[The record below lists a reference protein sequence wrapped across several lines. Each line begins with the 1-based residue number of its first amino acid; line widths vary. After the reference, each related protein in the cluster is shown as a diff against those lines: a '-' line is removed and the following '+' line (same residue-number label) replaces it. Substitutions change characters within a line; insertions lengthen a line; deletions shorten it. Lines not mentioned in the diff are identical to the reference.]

1 VLGTVWALGVS
12 SGFHIGH
19 TGGMDTVLALRTALA
34 TTAQRRL
41 AEVRIGA
48 LQATAEPEPEQ
59 ADSDVAHLAR
69 TA

>member
-1 VLGTVWALGVS
+1 M
-12 SGFHIGH
+12 GH

-41 AEVRIGA
+41 AEVRMGA
-48 LQATAEPEPEQ
+48 PRLAD
-59 ADSDVAHLAR
+59 DSDEEADDSGAGWATGLAR

>member
-1 VLGTVWALGVS
+1 M
-12 SGFHIGH
+12 GH

-41 AEVRIGA
+41 AEVRMGA
-48 LQATAEPEPEQ
+48 LQPADDAEPEQ
-59 ADSDVAHLAR
+59 DDSDVAHLAR